1 MTGNV
6 QEAREALG
14 QRLRELRRA
23 TGMSGRDLAERAGW
37 HESKV
42 SKLEYGRRPPS
53 EADLR
58 AYCNILGAEPEL
70 PELITTLRNIDSAHV
85 EWRRVLSGG
94 TKSGQNKLAK
104 LAGQTRLMRI
114 YQPYVIPGL
123 LQTAEYAEEILRQA
137 IEFYRIPDDL
147 DEGVS
152 KRLER
157 QKLLYRGECRFH
169 ILIGEQALSTG
180 VACHDVMAGQLD
192 RLLAVIGL
200 PRVLLGI
207 VPAHAYCP
215 APAMNF
221 VMYDRRVVV
230 VEGVTAELKINQAR
244 EIDIYHRSFNSLAS
258 QSMTGEA
265 ARTLIRNAIE
275 KQREEQ
281 P

>member
-1 MTGNV
+1 MTRNV

-14 QRLRELRRA
+14 QRLREFRRS
-23 TGMSGRDLAERAGW
+23 TGMSGRDLAARAGW

-123 LQTAEYAEEILRQA
+123 LQTAEYAEAILRQA

-152 KRLER
+152 QRLER
-157 QKLLYRGECRFH
+157 QQILYRGECKFH
-169 ILIGEQALSTG
+169 ILMRFDTAISMAPTRVPNPRTRRLQSNPSSTTSSPSCRCSTNIELS
-180 VACHDVMAGQLD
+180 MQSPD
-192 RLLAVIGL
+192 RIL
-200 PRVLLGI
+200 
-207 VPAHAYCP
+207 
-215 APAMNF
+215 
-221 VMYDRRVVV
+221 
-230 VEGVTAELKINQAR
+230 
-244 EIDIYHRSFNSLAS
+244 
-258 QSMTGEA
+258 
-265 ARTLIRNAIE
+265 
-275 KQREEQ
+275 
-281 P
+281 